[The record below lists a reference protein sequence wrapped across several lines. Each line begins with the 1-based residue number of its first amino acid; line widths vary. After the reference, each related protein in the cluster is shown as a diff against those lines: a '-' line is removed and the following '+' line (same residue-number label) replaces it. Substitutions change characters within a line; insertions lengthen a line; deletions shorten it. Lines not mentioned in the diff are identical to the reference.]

1 MPYPLATGVL
11 LSIVLLGMVN
21 NSQTSYMPVASHC
34 TIHHPGVVGT
44 NFICS
49 NRTLSYLI
57 EL

>member
-1 MPYPLATGVL
+1 LATGVL